1 VRARP
6 RARLRAGQSPLP
18 GLVLSPAPGTGE
30 PVVRARGLVKRF
42 AGRAVLAGVDLDVQ
56 AGETV
61 VLLGR
66 SGTGKSVFLKHVI
79 GLVRADEGSL
89 ALFGEDVT
97 AFDEAAWNR
106 IRRHVAM
113 VFQGAA
119 LFDSM
124 TVADNIALGLR
135 HRRTMPESEVQATV
149 ERSLAGVGLSGTAG
163 LKPASLSG
171 GMRKRVGIARAVALA
186 PRLLLYDE
194 PTSGLDP
201 VTSDVINRLIRR
213 SQKELGAAAI
223 VVTHDLASAR
233 FIGDRI
239 ALLNQGRIIFDGTP
253 ADIDR
258 ATDPVVRQFVE
269 GRSDETV
276 GSV

>member
-1 VRARP
+1 M
-6 RARLRAGQSPLP
+6 
-18 GLVLSPAPGTGE
+18 PA
-30 PVVRARGLVKRF
+30 VRARGLVKRF
-42 AGRAVLAGVDLDVQ
+42 AGRAVLAGVDLDVA

-89 ALFGEDVT
+89 SVFGEDVT
-97 AFDEAAWNR
+97 RADEAEWNR
-106 IRRHVAM
+106 VRRHVAM

-124 TVADNIALGLR
+124 TVGDNIALGLR
-135 HRRTMPESEVQATV
+135 HRRTMKEAQVQAAV
-149 ERSLAGVGLSGTAG
+149 ERSLASVGLPGTAG
-163 LKPASLSG
+163 LKPAALSG
-171 GMRKRVGIARAVALA
+171 GMRKRVGIARAIALE

-239 ALLNQGRIIFDGTP
+239 ALLHQGRVLFDGTP

-258 ATDPVVRQFVE
+258 ATEPVVRQFVE

-276 GSV
+276 GSA